1 MLNEKKLAFKGNME
15 LGARAEDDMAKTES
29 NGLLSFRSDVNI
41 LVLGEGDREYSFKFF
56 YS

>member
-1 MLNEKKLAFKGNME
+1 
-15 LGARAEDDMAKTES
+15 MAKTES

-56 YS
+56 IAERVDVLKLANKFP